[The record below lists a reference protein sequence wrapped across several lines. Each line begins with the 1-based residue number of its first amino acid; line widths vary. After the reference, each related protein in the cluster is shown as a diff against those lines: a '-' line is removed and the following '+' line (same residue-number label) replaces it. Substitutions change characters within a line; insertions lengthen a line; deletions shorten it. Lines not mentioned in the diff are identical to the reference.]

1 VPVASLDF
9 ARKHKVKEPAE
20 LAALPLLEVMSQE
33 RGWTEWEEWFAAI
46 GVPARRL
53 KTRRISNYVIA
64 WQAAQDG
71 QGVALG
77 WLTLVAPLLAG
88 RKLVTLTK
96 AEFVPPEATYVSWS
110 AHRPL
115 SAEATTLRD
124 WLMAEAAQMGKK

>member
-1 VPVASLDF
+1 
-9 ARKHKVKEPAE
+9 
-20 LAALPLLEVMSQE
+20 
-33 RGWTEWEEWFAAI
+33 
-46 GVPARRL
+46 L

-77 WLTLVAPLLAG
+77 WLSQVAPLLEA

-96 AEFVPPEATYVSWS
+96 AEFIPPEANYVSWS

-124 WLMAEAAQMGKK
+124 WLMAQAAQMPRR

>member
-1 VPVASLDF
+1 
-9 ARKHKVKEPAE
+9 VKDPAE
-20 LAALPLLEVMSQE
+20 LTSLPLLEVVSQE
-33 RGWTEWEEWFAAI
+33 RGWTEWEEWLDAV
-46 GVPARRL
+46 GVPAKRL

-77 WLTLVAPLLAG
+77 WMTLVAPLLEA

-96 AEFVPPEATYVSWS
+96 AAFVPPDGTYVSWS

-124 WLMAEAAQMGKK
+124 WLMAQAAAIQTMKK